1 MIITVIYC
9 HIHTISIFLE
19 ILRFL
24 HSLKPFSSPNPLP
37 PPYPPLSPIVF
48 LALLSRE
55 TSAHRPPSQ
64 GKEDMVVVVVIL
76 GDDSLCPFQT
86 SEPPPSIPR
95 ITRASSSSVGREAGG
110 GGGRETVGSWWT
122 LQRETVSPSLSPG
135 ARKGES
141 SSRARGAGRLSIK
154 SPVFLQQGI
163 SHLRL
168 FQLFTMRAFIVVSIA
183 SDIVSNDFS

>member
-1 MIITVIYC
+1 
-9 HIHTISIFLE
+9 
-19 ILRFL
+19 
-24 HSLKPFSSPNPLP
+24 
-37 PPYPPLSPIVF
+37 
-48 LALLSRE
+48 
-55 TSAHRPPSQ
+55 
-64 GKEDMVVVVVIL
+64 MVVVVVIL

-141 SSRARGAGRLSIK
+141 SSRARGGWATQYKRPGVPPTGHQSLE
-154 SPVFLQQGI
+154 
-163 SHLRL
+163 
-168 FQLFTMRAFIVVSIA
+168 IVPTVHNESLHRCKY
-183 SDIVSNDFS
+183 SFSYCF